1 MKNALLA
8 ILIIS
13 SIGCDVN
20 TEKQSGKEDVGAV
33 ITSEPE
39 GQLKK
44 DLGDD
49 IRTLISDFGKQLK
62 QGVEDDGING
72 SISMAVV
79 KGNEIIW
86 SEAYGTIDNKNGMAA
101 NRSTIYRAGSIS
113 KTITAFLMMQLVEDG
128 IINLNEPI
136 EKYLPE
142 IINLDGYSD
151 STKITFQQLA
161 SHTSGLAK
169 YTVLEGAAFGPDA
182 EWENTVLLSIPKTS
196 FLYAPGERFHYSR
209 IGYGI
214 LGLALSR
221 AANKSFIDLVKD
233 KIFIPLNMNNSF
245 YFVPE
250 DKLSN
255 LSRGMERGTSGY
267 VNTQLP
273 EKEHAG
279 RGDGVPSGNLYTTP
293 DNLAKFMIANM
304 GYTES
309 LSTHSLDLMQSIP
322 ISGKGKWGT
331 YGLGIMMFQ
340 DSSFSTVGHGGKIYG
355 YTSFFLF
362 EKEYQYGVVLMRNYQ
377 WGRTKLNARLLFTF
391 LRKLKELDAQEAMQ
405 KN

>member
-1 MKNALLA
+1 MKNGLLA
-8 ILIIS
+8 ILIITI
-13 SIGCDVN
+13 IGCNVN
-20 TEKQSGKEDVGAV
+20 SEEEAGKQEDGVE

-44 DLGDD
+44 DLRDD
-49 IRTLISDFGKQLK
+49 IRTIISDFGKKLK
-62 QGVEDDGING
+62 QDVEDDGING

-86 SEAYGTIDNKNGMAA
+86 SEAYGTIDNENGIPA
-101 NRSTIYRAGSIS
+101 NTSTIYRAGSIS
-113 KTITAFLMMQLVEDG
+113 KTITGFLMMQLVEDG
-128 IINLNEPI
+128 IIDLNDPI

-161 SHTSGLAK
+161 SHTSGLYK
-169 YTVLEGAAFGPDA
+169 YTTLEGAAFGPDA
-182 EWENTVLLSIPKTS
+182 EWENTVLRSIPKTS
-196 FLYAPGERFHYSR
+196 FRSAPGEGFHYSR

-309 LSTHSLDLMQSIP
+309 LNTHSLDLMQSIQIP
-322 ISGKGKWGT
+322 GKGMWGN

-340 DSSFSTVGHGGKIYG
+340 DSSILTVGHGGKIYG

-362 EKEYQYGVVLMRNYQ
+362 EKESQYGLVLMRNYD
-377 WGRTKLNARLLFTF
+377 WGGTKLNARTLFNF
-391 LRKLKELDAQEAMQ
+391 LRKLKGLDAQRA
-405 KN
+405 KPKT